1 MQIKTDV
8 VFILASCLL
17 TGLSAAAQEQHKIKF
32 GKVSPEDFT
41 RTRYDLDTGAH
52 AIVLSDIG
60 SSEFEAD
67 QDDLRLVYKRH
78 RRVKILDKAGYEAA
92 TDVVYLYKNGNEKE
106 ILSNLK
112 AITYNLEN
120 GKVVETKM
128 DSKSVFSEEL
138 DKHHERRKFTLP
150 AVKEG
155 SIIEYSY
162 TVYSPFT
169 FNLQP
174 WSFQGE
180 YPCLRSEYT
189 VGIPEWF
196 DYIFIGQGYHQFES
210 KTREDQ
216 RKSFP
221 FRFQKDGAYGTKTGQ
236 TEYVSVSANVSY
248 YRWVATNVPQLK
260 EESFTTSLANH
271 LTRIEFQLSA
281 TKYPGQAVKPVM
293 GTWAK
298 LAEDLMKHESYGAAL
313 DKHNGFLGAEVA
325 AITAGA
331 ASEREKAK
339 RIYCYVRNNF
349 TCTDH
354 SRLFTEK
361 PLRSVFTSKNGNVT
375 ELNLL
380 LVAMLRKAGLEA
392 YPVILSTR
400 DHGFTNPMYPMVSRF
415 NYTIAEVTIAGRPCY
430 LDASYHLGF
439 GKLHTSCYNGHAR
452 MLNAEATALRFDPD
466 SLLEQKMTTVFI
478 RNVNGVLKG
487 TWQQRPTYFESYEL
501 RGLVR
506 TKGRE
511 EYFKPVK
518 KLFAKVSNTAIEELD
533 SLERSVMVKYDFE
546 YQPDGEDMLYLNP
559 MFGEAT
565 KTNPFKSQER
575 KYPVEMPYAMD
586 EIYTLNMEIPP
597 GYAVE
602 ELPRSAIVK
611 YNDNEGMFQYM
622 VAQAGNMIQFRS
634 RIKLNRAY
642 FEPQEYNSLRD
653 FFDMIVKKQAE
664 QIVLKKI

>member
-1 MQIKTDV
+1 MQIKTV
-8 VFILASCLL
+8 VAPILAGCLL
-17 TGLSAAAQEQHKIKF
+17 TVLSTAAQEKHKIKF
-32 GKVSPEDFT
+32 GKVSSEDFSQT
-41 RTRYDLDTGAH
+41 RNDLDTGAH

-60 SSEFEAD
+60 SSDFEAE
-67 QDDLRLVYKRH
+67 QDGLRLVYKRH
-78 RRVKILDKAGYEAA
+78 RRVKILDKTGYEAA
-92 TDVVYLYKNGNEKE
+92 TEQVYLYKSGHEEEKMT
-106 ILSNLK
+106 NLK
-112 AITYNLEN
+112 AVTYNLEN

-138 DKHHERRKFTLP
+138 DKHHERKKFTLP

-155 SIIEYSY
+155 SIIEYAY

-180 YPCLRSEYT
+180 YPCLWSEYS
-189 VGIPEWF
+189 VGIPEWY
-196 DYIFIGQGYHQFES
+196 DYIFIGQGYHKFES

-221 FRFQKDGAYGTKTGQ
+221 FRFEKEGAYGTKTGQ
-236 TEYVSVSANVSY
+236 TEFVTVSGNVSY

-260 EESFTTSLANH
+260 EENFTTSLANH
-271 LTRIEFQLSA
+271 VTRIEFQLSA

-298 LAEDLMKHESYGAAL
+298 LVEDLMKHESYGVAL
-313 DKHNGFLGAEVA
+313 DKNNGFLGKEVE
-325 AITAGA
+325 TLTDGA
-331 ASEREKAK
+331 TSDREKAK

-361 PLRSVFTSKNGNVT
+361 PLRSIFTSKSGNVT

-400 DHGFTNPMYPMVSRF
+400 DHGFTNPLYPMVSRF
-415 NYTIAEVTIAGRPCY
+415 NYTIAEVTMGNKPCF
-430 LDASYHLGF
+430 LDASYNLGF

-452 MLNAEATALRFDPD
+452 MLNPEATAIRFDPD
-466 SLLEQKMTTVFI
+466 SLLEQKMTSVYI
-478 RNVNGVLKG
+478 RNENGVLKG

-501 RGLVR
+501 RGLVHS
-506 TKGRE
+506 KGRE
-511 EYFKPVK
+511 EYFKPVG
-518 KLFAKVSNTAIEELD
+518 KLFEKVSNTAIEELD
-533 SLERSVMVKYDFE
+533 SLERPVMVKYDFVW
-546 YQPDGEDMLYLNP
+546 QPDGGDMVYLNP
-559 MFGEAT
+559 MFSEAT

-575 KYPVEMPYAMD
+575 KYPVEMPYAVD
-586 EIYTLNMEIPP
+586 EIYSLNMEVPP

-602 ELPRSAIVK
+602 ELPKSTIVK
-611 YNDNEGMFQYM
+611 FNGDEGVFQYM
-622 VAQAGNMIQFRS
+622 IAQTGNAIQFRS

-642 FEPQEYNSLRD
+642 FDPEEYNALRD